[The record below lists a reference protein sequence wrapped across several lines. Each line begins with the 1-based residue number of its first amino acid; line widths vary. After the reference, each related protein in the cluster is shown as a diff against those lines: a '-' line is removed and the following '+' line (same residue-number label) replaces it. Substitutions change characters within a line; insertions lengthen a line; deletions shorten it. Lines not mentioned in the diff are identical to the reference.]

1 MSIMIIIDIG
11 DNIKKETINITDDL
25 ELSYL

>member
-1 MSIMIIIDIG
+1 MSIKVIIDIG
-11 DNIKKETINITDDL
+11 DNIKKETININDDL